1 MIENPPVITDAIYP
15 MQIMQIMSAPVY
27 QDLLLKIEKEYLLLV
42 FWVMRIINSQKGK
55 NWRNYLLI
63 TRSLVV

>member
-27 QDLLLKIEKEYLLLV
+27 QDLLLKIEKEYLY
-42 FWVMRIINSQKGK
+42 WDKIK
-55 NWRNYLLI
+55 YLGDKTLP
-63 TRSLVV
+63 SEVL